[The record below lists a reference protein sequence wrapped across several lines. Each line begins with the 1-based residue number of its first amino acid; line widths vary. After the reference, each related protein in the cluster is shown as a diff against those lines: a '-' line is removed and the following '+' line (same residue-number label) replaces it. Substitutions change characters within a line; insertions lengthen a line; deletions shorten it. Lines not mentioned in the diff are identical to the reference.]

1 MLDTFFI
8 RRAVSDKRGSVVE
21 HSYIVEV
28 AKCLLFS
35 RLSYFDTLLWY
46 LVDEKQ
52 LLVKL
57 VNLKLRGQL
66 PNIEQL
72 AAKGS
77 MLVV

>member
-1 MLDTFFI
+1 MFF
-8 RRAVSDKRGSVVE
+8 
-21 HSYIVEV
+21 
-28 AKCLLFS
+28 FS
-35 RLSYFDTLLWY
+35 ILSYFDTLLWY

-52 LLVKL
+52 VLVKL
-57 VNLKLRGQL
+57 VNLKWRGQL

>member
-1 MLDTFFI
+1 MSDTFFI

-28 AKCLLFS
+28 AKCFFLT
-35 RLSYFDTLLWY
+35 YCHTLLWY

-52 LLVKL
+52 VLVKL
-57 VNLKLRGQL
+57 VNLKWRVQL

>member
-1 MLDTFFI
+1 M
-8 RRAVSDKRGSVVE
+8 VE